1 MLYRIDKSK
10 IPMRA
15 KYFCSKVEKVQDSLI
30 AHLHGVKG
38 SDATDDV
45 DNNQFNLSSPIG
57 KLQIWIDNP
66 NADQFFKKG
75 KEYYLDI
82 SEVDSESS

>member
-1 MLYRIDKSK
+1 
-10 IPMRA
+10 MRA
-15 KYFCSKVEKVQDSLI
+15 KYHCSKVEKVQDSYI

-38 SDATDDV
+38 ADVEDDV
-45 DNNQFNLSSPIG
+45 ASNQFNIASPIG

-75 KEYYLDI
+75 EEYYLDI
-82 SEVDSESS
+82 SKVEKEDS

>member
-1 MLYRIDKSK
+1 
-10 IPMRA
+10 MRA
-15 KYFCSKVEKVQDSLI
+15 KYYCSKVEKVQDSLI

-38 SDATDDV
+38 SDLEDDV
-45 DNNQFNLSSPIG
+45 ESNQFNIAAPIG

-66 NADQFFKKG
+66 NADDFFKKG

-82 SEVDSESS
+82 SEVE